1 MPNGKP
7 AGLRCAQLTDDN
19 RCHIFG
25 SDRRPAVCGNLQ
37 PSSEMCGDSSRE
49 AMERLEQWE
58 QATRPL

>member
-7 AGLRCAQLTDDN
+7 AGLRCAQLTDEN
-19 RCHIFG
+19 RCLIFS
-25 SDRRPAVCGNLQ
+25 SDRRPAVCGSLQ
-37 PSSEMCGDSSRE
+37 PSSEMCGDSACE